1 MMLAEPA
8 RLMRA
13 PSHKILARLR
23 IPGSRVPKKHSK
35 MTAEFQRVEISH
47 PLRKKEQPARHMLRL
62 SNLFSPQF
70 LN

>member
-1 MMLAEPA
+1 
-8 RLMRA
+8 
-13 PSHKILARLR
+13 
-23 IPGSRVPKKHSK
+23 